1 MNTQETVREA
11 RARQQMATQPNWTT
25 RLINSSQL
33 KSKQNYQRNINTA
46 FVQKIV
52 TEPLKSTMILLL
64 VLYGIIKTQQ
74 AEGVAVIRKRLQSIN
89 KVHYTAPQKA
99 MK

>member
-11 RARQQMATQPNWTT
+11 RAKQQMVTQPNWTT

-52 TEPLKSTMILLL
+52 SEFYP
-64 VLYGIIKTQQ
+64 
-74 AEGVAVIRKRLQSIN
+74 N
-89 KVHYTAPQKA
+89 
-99 MK
+99 

>member
-25 RLINSSQL
+25 RLINSSQF

-89 KVHYTAPQKA
+89 KVHYIARQKVTR
-99 MK
+99 

>member
-11 RARQQMATQPNWTT
+11 RARQQMVTQPNWTT

-52 TEPLKSTMILLL
+52 SEFDP
-64 VLYGIIKTQQ
+64 
-74 AEGVAVIRKRLQSIN
+74 N
-89 KVHYTAPQKA
+89 KVDPVHVSYRDGK
-99 MK
+99 